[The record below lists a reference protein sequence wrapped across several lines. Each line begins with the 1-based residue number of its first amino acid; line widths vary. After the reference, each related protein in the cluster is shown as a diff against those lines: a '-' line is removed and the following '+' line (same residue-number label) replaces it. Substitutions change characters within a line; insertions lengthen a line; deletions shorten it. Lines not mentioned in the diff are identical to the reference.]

1 MNIPSVFI
9 QILVQMSLSI
19 FIILGHFRI
28 FNKLDYQTT
37 AIIDKQ

>member
-9 QILVQMSLSI
+9 QILVQMPLSI

-28 FNKLDYQTT
+28 FNKP
-37 AIIDKQ
+37 